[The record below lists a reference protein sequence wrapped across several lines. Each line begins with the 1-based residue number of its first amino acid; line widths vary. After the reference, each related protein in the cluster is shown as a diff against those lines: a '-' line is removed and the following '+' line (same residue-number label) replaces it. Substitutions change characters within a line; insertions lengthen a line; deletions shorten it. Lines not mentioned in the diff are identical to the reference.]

1 MKIVTT
7 DEMRVLE
14 KATDAAGWTYDD
26 MMERAG
32 AAVAAAAQ
40 EYLENVGGGSVLV
53 LAGPGNNGGDG
64 LVAARRLVEQGW
76 PVRIYL
82 WKRSRGKTD
91 ANYHKALELDIP
103 LIHADDDPPR
113 VTLRAWLAE
122 ATVLVDALLGTGAS
136 RPITGDLAEILD
148 AARASLANEPRL
160 ITLPMDDES
169 AEASKPTLFN
179 ASDPLWALSGERSGE
194 ARPLHVIAVDCVSG
208 LDLSTGVLDPH
219 ALPAAVTVTFAYPKR
234 GHFVGQGIEVTG
246 TLLVADIGV
255 PADLADHLT
264 TELVMASDVAAR
276 LPLRPRY
283 AHKGTFGRA
292 LIVAGSFYFTGAA
305 ALAASAAMRA
315 GAGLVTLGVPRPLQ
329 SILAATLYEVTWLP
343 LPHDMGVLAADA
355 ARLLNEKVGQYKALL
370 IGPGLSTEKETGEFL
385 KAFFQP
391 EEPKARKRSQIGF
404 VRARGEAADDAAQE
418 KSSIARTDL
427 PPLVVDADALNW
439 LAGQE
444 NWPTLLPPQSILT
457 PHPGEMARLCGLES
471 VEEVNRQ
478 RWDLATQKAAA
489 WNQVVLLKGAHTIV
503 AAPDGRVRVLPF
515 ATPALATAGTGDVLA
530 GTIVALLAQGLDP
543 FDAAVVGAYLH
554 GLAGSLAAVDYGQAG
569 VTASDVAANLPQAR
583 QMLAD

>member
-32 AAVAAAAQ
+32 AAVAAATQ
-40 EYLENVGGGSVLV
+40 EYLDNVGGGSVLV

-64 LVAARRLVEQGW
+64 LVAACRLVEQGW

-82 WKRSRGKTD
+82 WKRAHGKTD
-91 ANYHKALELDIP
+91 TNYHKALGLDIP
-103 LIHADDDPPR
+103 LTHADDDPQR

-169 AEASKPTLFN
+169 AETSPPALFN
-179 ASDPLWALSGERSGE
+179 ASDPLWALTNALGGE

-208 LDLSTGVLDPH
+208 LDLTTGLVDPH

-255 PADLADHLT
+255 PPDLADHLT
-264 TELVMASDVAAR
+264 TGLVMAADVAAR
-276 LPLRPRY
+276 LPLRPRH

-292 LIVAGSFYFTGAA
+292 LIVAGSVYYTGAA

-329 SILAATLYEVTWLP
+329 GILAAALYEVTWLP

-355 ARLLNEKVGQYKALL
+355 ARLLNEKLGQYKALL
-370 IGPGLSTEKETGEFL
+370 IGPGLGTEKETGEFL

-391 EEPKARKRSQIGF
+391 EEPKTRNRPQLGF
-404 VRARGEAADDAAQE
+404 VRARGSTADEAVSE
-418 KSSIARTDL
+418 KPSASRTDL

-439 LAGQE
+439 LATQE

-457 PHPGEMARLCGLES
+457 PHPGEMARLCGLDS
-471 VEEVNRQ
+471 VEEVNQQ

-489 WNQVVLLKGAHTIV
+489 WNQIVLLKGAHTII

-530 GTIVALLAQGLDP
+530 GTIVALLAQGLQP

-554 GLAGSLAAVDYGQAG
+554 GLAGSLAAVDVGQAG
-569 VTASDVAANLPQAR
+569 VVASDVVANLPQAR
-583 QMLAD
+583 QTLLD